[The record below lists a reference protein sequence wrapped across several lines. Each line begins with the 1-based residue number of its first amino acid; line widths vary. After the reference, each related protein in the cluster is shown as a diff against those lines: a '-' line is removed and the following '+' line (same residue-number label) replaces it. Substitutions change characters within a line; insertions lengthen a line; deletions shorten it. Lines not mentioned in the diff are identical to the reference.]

1 MATVGEYTRDTGLAG
16 MVASPVALAV
26 GEGELATGLFAAGLL
41 GAALGFVIRR
51 GEESRTIERWWRA
64 LLRRFGIDA

>member
-16 MVASPVALAV
+16 MVASPVALAF
-26 GEGELATGLFAAGLL
+26 GEGELALGLFAAGLL
-41 GAALGFVIRR
+41 GAALGLLIRR
-51 GEESRTIERWWRA
+51 GEQSEAAERWWRA